1 MSLKSIHSYN
11 QFHFLPSMWSV
22 LQAQTFY
29 FTENIFSAVLKI
41 QKPAKSATSKHS
53 NKTRVIKQV
62 ADGLQKHI

>member
-1 MSLKSIHSYN
+1 MR
-11 QFHFLPSMWSV
+11 SV

-29 FTENIFSAVLKI
+29 LTENILSAVLKI

-62 ADGLQKHI
+62 ADDLHKHI